1 MTNMLENA
9 QVSRRTFM
17 KGSALAGLGAAAM
30 GTGAV
35 SLFGCSPSADGAKG
49 NDAATQAVEETTT
62 WGHCAINC
70 PGRCSLKFH
79 VQDDEVAWVETYT
92 SKDAGFDEV
101 QPRACL
107 RGRTYR
113 RWLANP
119 DRINYPMK
127 RVGKRGEGKFE
138 QISWDEAVDTIASE
152 LKRIID
158 EYATSP
164 YIPYATG
171 VSSTTARSLP
181 RFMNCLGGFGVVRRL
196 QRHADGND
204 RAPHLRRIRLQR
216 QHANAAETPRHPRF
230 GTSPTE
236 TRRAAPC
243 RTTIKIRRET
253 TKNKMIYID
262 PRMNDS
268 VMGRSASGTHQ
279 PRHRRRALLRHR
291 A

>member
-49 NDAATQAVEETTT
+49 GDAAATQAVEETTT

-158 EYATSP
+158 EYGNDVQQAT
-164 YIPYATG
+164 
-171 VSSTTARSLP
+171 
-181 RFMNCLGGFGVVRRL
+181 
-196 QRHADGND
+196 ADGIRMVREAGADNAVLTLQAFEALKAVANG
-204 RAPHLRRIRLQR
+204 RATKLIIPSEIQGMAGL
-216 QHANAAETPRHPRF
+216 AASLKEIV
-230 GTSPTE
+230 
-236 TRRAAPC
+236 ADD
-243 RTTIKIRRET
+243 K
-253 TKNKMIYID
+253 
-262 PRMNDS
+262 
-268 VMGRSASGTHQ
+268 Q
-279 PRHRRRALLRHR
+279 
-291 A
+291 

>member
-1 MTNMLENA
+1 MTKTLENA
-9 QVSRRTFM
+9 QVSRRTFV

-35 SLFGCSPSADGAKG
+35 SLFGCSPSGTESKG
-49 NDAATQAVEETTT
+49 GDAAKQAVEETTT

-92 SKDAGFDEV
+92 SKDAGFDEI

-138 QISWDEAVDTIASE
+138 QISW
-152 LKRIID
+152 
-158 EYATSP
+158 
-164 YIPYATG
+164 
-171 VSSTTARSLP
+171 
-181 RFMNCLGGFGVVRRL
+181 
-196 QRHADGND
+196 
-204 RAPHLRRIRLQR
+204 
-216 QHANAAETPRHPRF
+216 
-230 GTSPTE
+230 
-236 TRRAAPC
+236 
-243 RTTIKIRRET
+243 
-253 TKNKMIYID
+253 
-262 PRMNDS
+262 
-268 VMGRSASGTHQ
+268 
-279 PRHRRRALLRHR
+279 
-291 A
+291 

>member
-1 MTNMLENA
+1 M
-9 QVSRRTFM
+9 
-17 KGSALAGLGAAAM
+17 
-30 GTGAV
+30 
-35 SLFGCSPSADGAKG
+35 
-49 NDAATQAVEETTT
+49 
-62 WGHCAINC
+62 
-70 PGRCSLKFH
+70 
-79 VQDDEVAWVETYT
+79 QDDEVAWVETYT

-158 EYATSP
+158 EYGNESV

-181 RFMNCLGGFGVVRRL
+181 RFMNCLGGFLGRT
-196 QRHADGND
+196 A
-204 RAPHLRRIRLQR
+204 
-216 QHANAAETPRHPRF
+216 T
-230 GTSPTE
+230 T
-236 TRRAAPC
+236 APC
-243 RTTIKIRRET
+243 RWK
-253 TKNKMIYID
+253 
-262 PRMNDS
+262 
-268 VMGRSASGTHQ
+268 
-279 PRHRRRALLRHR
+279 
-291 A
+291 

>member
-1 MTNMLENA
+1 MRGVPPGKRSARRERKEGGTMTNMLENA

-49 NDAATQAVEETTT
+49 GDAAATQAVEETTT

-138 QISWDEAVDTIASE
+138 QISWDEAVDTIAS
-152 LKRIID
+152 
-158 EYATSP
+158 
-164 YIPYATG
+164 
-171 VSSTTARSLP
+171 
-181 RFMNCLGGFGVVRRL
+181 
-196 QRHADGND
+196 
-204 RAPHLRRIRLQR
+204 
-216 QHANAAETPRHPRF
+216 
-230 GTSPTE
+230 
-236 TRRAAPC
+236 
-243 RTTIKIRRET
+243 
-253 TKNKMIYID
+253 
-262 PRMNDS
+262 
-268 VMGRSASGTHQ
+268 
-279 PRHRRRALLRHR
+279 
-291 A
+291 

>member
-138 QISWDEAVDTIASE
+138 QISLGRSRRHDRQRTQAHHRRVRQRVRVHSLCDGRE
-152 LKRIID
+152 LHD
-158 EYATSP
+158 GALAAAFHE
-164 YIPYATG
+164 
-171 VSSTTARSLP
+171 LP
-181 RFMNCLGGFGVVRRL
+181 RRFPGVVRRL

-216 QHANAAETPRHPRF
+216 QHAQRRRGRRASSSRSARARPRRA
-230 GTSPTE
+230 
-236 TRRAAPC
+236 RAAPC
-243 RTTIKIRRET
+243 RTTTGCICAR
-253 TKNKMIYID
+253 
-262 PRMNDS
+262 P
-268 VMGRSASGTHQ
+268 
-279 PRHRRRALLRHR
+279 RRAR
-291 A
+291 